1 VLAGGGAIAALL
13 LELLELELLDE
24 LEPHGSIA
32 TVCVSVLR
40 GITISFE
47 PGGIALLPDWATDA
61 SEHDSTARVSG
72 LCCFGMTTVLTPGF
86 CRAVATGSEL
96 ELLLLPQPVIAATA
110 AHITVTATTRFA
122 AERELLMVSS
132 VGWPGYKPIVFL
144 DAPQCALRRLLRSGP
159 TPAPLRFNVSGNRQ
173 LGEPPHRFA
182 DHLALGVEAVSLGIR
197 DLDVDRDQRSRSVR
211 HEVPVEAKI

>member
-1 VLAGGGAIAALL
+1 M
-13 LELLELELLDE
+13 
-24 LEPHGSIA
+24 
-32 TVCVSVLR
+32 LR

-47 PGGIALLPDWATDA
+47 PGGIALLPDCATDA

-132 VGWPGYKPIVFL
+132 VGWPGYKPIVFWMRL
-144 DAPQCALRRLLRSGP
+144 SARFDASCAQVLPR
-159 TPAPLRFNVSGNRQ
+159 
-173 LGEPPHRFA
+173 H
-182 DHLALGVEAVSLGIR
+182 H
-197 DLDVDRDQRSRSVR
+197 SVLTCQ
-211 HEVPVEAKI
+211 ETAI

>member
-32 TVCVSVLR
+32 TVWVRVLR

-47 PGGIALLPDWATDA
+47 PGGIVLLPDCATDA
-61 SEHDSTARVSG
+61 SEQDSTASVSG

-96 ELLLLPQPVIAATA
+96 ELLLLPQPVTAATA
-110 AHITVTATTRFA
+110 AHDTVAATTRFA

-144 DAPQCALRRLLRSGP
+144 DAHQCALRRLLRSGP
-159 TPAPLRFNVSGNRQ
+159 TPALAAFNRSGNCQ
-173 LGEPPHRFA
+173 LGEAPHRCA
-182 DHLALGVEAVSLGIR
+182 DDLALGLEAVRLGIR
-197 DLDVDRDQRSRSVR
+197 DLDVDRDQGSQSLR
-211 HEVPVEAKI
+211 HKTPLEAQI